1 MRYNMLG
8 SGSILGMITTDYY
21 MMSRRQRITSIEKFT
36 SLGKLSPQL
45 CRGAG
50 FEIINGIQS
59 YGDHV
64 MDHAECFIKRQQPRK
79 EKESD
84 WITDQPW

>member
-1 MRYNMLG
+1 MSLRQK
-8 SGSILGMITTDYY
+8 ITC
-21 MMSRRQRITSIEKFT
+21 IEKFT
-36 SLGKLSPQL
+36 SLGKLSAQL
-45 CRGAG
+45 CRDAG
-50 FEIINGIQS
+50 FQIINGIQS

-64 MDHAECFIKRQQPRK
+64 MDDGECVVKSQQPRK